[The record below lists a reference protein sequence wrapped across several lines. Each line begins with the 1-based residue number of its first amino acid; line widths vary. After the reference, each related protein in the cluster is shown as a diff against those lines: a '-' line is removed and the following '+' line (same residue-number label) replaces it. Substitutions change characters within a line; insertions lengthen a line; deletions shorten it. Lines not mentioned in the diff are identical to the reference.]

1 MNSGNKVIYITTL
14 NKILTLYE
22 HETEWNVLR
31 QPPMTLMSVAVGYK
45 ARVVFGHV
53 EHWDH

>member
-1 MNSGNKVIYITTL
+1 MNTKL
-14 NKILTLYE
+14 N
-22 HETEWNVLR
+22 WNVLR
-31 QPPMTLMSVAVGYK
+31 QPPMTLIWVAVGYK